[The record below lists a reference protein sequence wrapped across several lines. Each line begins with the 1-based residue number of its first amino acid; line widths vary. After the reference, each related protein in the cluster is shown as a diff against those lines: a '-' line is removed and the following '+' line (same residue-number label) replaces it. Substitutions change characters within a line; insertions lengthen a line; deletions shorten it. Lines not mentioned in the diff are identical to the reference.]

1 MGPLDEDTP
10 RWSPSGAPR
19 ECNGANLA
27 VLEPPESADAAA
39 SAEGRALSA
48 ARRDSR
54 SHRLV
59 FLRLRVG
66 QRPGRAT
73 EESIF
78 RGRMKLELDLQLVRD
93 VADGGERVCEIFARV
108 RRGDAKAYPGIRHR
122 RRRCAHHH
130 HREFTVE
137 RQAREIPNLVRLVE
151 HHGHHRGWM
160 VPENLE
166 AERLESLAEKFRV
179 VSKLAELRRADVGAV
194 LAGDDAEGRENLRA
208 HGGGHGHGVG
218 APRGVLSDARHRLV
232 VAGDVPPG
240 RAERFRE
247 GAHHDVDVGG
257 VDAELLAHA
266 ATGGTDG
273 ADGVR
278 LIEPDVRAVHLA
290 HPDDVR
296 KATQLA
302 LHAVD
307 ALDDDQN
314 LVVSRTLAGDGV
326 LEDELQVPD
335 AVVLEGADFRAG
347 ETRALDDGVV
357 VERVRNDEVAGA
369 ADGGDD
375 GGVGGETHTHHHGS
389 LLAHESR
396 RGLLHLL
403 HRGAVPELRAGSA
416 AGDGVI
422 ADRLHDE
429 RRAVGVQ
436 TAETEVIVRAE
447 VQASSRLRRG
457 DELTEEPALGLGRAD
472 GDVDP
477 ILGEEYTGRLKT
489 SSMLPY
495 KFRM

>member
-1 MGPLDEDTP
+1 
-10 RWSPSGAPR
+10 
-19 ECNGANLA
+19 
-27 VLEPPESADAAA
+27 
-39 SAEGRALSA
+39 
-48 ARRDSR
+48 
-54 SHRLV
+54 
-59 FLRLRVG
+59 
-66 QRPGRAT
+66 
-73 EESIF
+73 
-78 RGRMKLELDLQLVRD
+78 
-93 VADGGERVCEIFARV
+93 
-108 RRGDAKAYPGIRHR
+108 
-122 RRRCAHHH
+122 
-130 HREFTVE
+130 
-137 RQAREIPNLVRLVE
+137 
-151 HHGHHRGWM
+151 M

-166 AERLESLAEKFRV
+166 AERLESVAEKFRV

-240 RAERFRE
+240 GSERFRE

-477 ILGEEYTGRLKT
+477 ILGGGVHGPVEDVLDVAVQVPDVEEIFQLALGQRRKVVALPVGVVRAPVLDAAERVEGVLRDTLGHLRAWESERRGRRVSHGAGMEKIT
-489 SSMLPY
+489 
-495 KFRM
+495 FR